1 MVKTL
6 EPGTFYGMTTR
17 RREVAG
23 LVFVESVYRE
33 ELRIPKH
40 EHANAFFNLVLEG
53 TYTEVCGGRSRTR
66 GPATLAVHP
75 CGEVHAN
82 HWHGAGGHVFH
93 VDIPLA
99 RLEQVREY
107 SPVLDNPAEFHDGM
121 PNWLAMRLYREHLR
135 NDDVS
140 RLALEG
146 LAMEVLA
153 ECARCHAGGPE
164 RNAPPW
170 LRLVR
175 ELLHDRFAENLTHEA
190 IAATVGIHPVHLAR
204 AFRRHCGSTLGDY
217 VRKLRVDCA
226 AHKLVTT
233 DEPLAGIALAAGFS
247 DQSHFSRTF
256 KRQTGMTPATF
267 RTSSRLR

>member
-1 MVKTL
+1 MVKRL
-6 EPGTFYGMTTR
+6 HPGTFCGTTTL

-53 TYTEVCGGRSRTR
+53 TYTEDCGGRSRTR

-82 HWHGAGGHVFH
+82 HWHGPDGLVFH
-93 VDIPLA
+93 VDIPEA
-99 RLEQVREY
+99 RLEQVRTY
-107 SPVLDNPAEFHDGM
+107 SRVLDSPAEFHDGM
-121 PNWLAMRLYREHLR
+121 PIWLAMRLYREHRR

-140 RLALEG
+140 G
-146 LAMEVLA
+146 LAMEGLALELLA
-153 ECARCHAGGPE
+153 ECARRHGGDPE

-175 ELLHDRFAENLTHEA
+175 ELLHARFAENLTHEA
-190 IAATVGIHPVHLAR
+190 IAAAVGIHPVHLAR
-204 AFRRHCGSTLGDY
+204 VFRRHCGCTLGDY
-217 VRKLRVDCA
+217 VRKLRVEFA

-233 DEPLAGIALAAGFS
+233 DEPLTGIALAAGFS

-267 RTSSRLR
+267 RISSRSR

>member
-1 MVKTL
+1 MVKL
-6 EPGTFYGMTTR
+6 HPGTFYGTTTL

-53 TYTEVCGGRSRTR
+53 TYTEDCGGRARTR

-82 HWHGAGGHVFH
+82 HWHGPGGLVFH
-93 VDIPLA
+93 VDIPPSIS
-99 RLEQVREY
+99 EQVRAY
-107 SPVLDNPAEFHDGM
+107 CPFLDSPAEFHEGM
-121 PNWLAMRLYREHLR
+121 PIWLAMRLYREHRR
-135 NDDVS
+135 NDDIS
-140 RLALEG
+140 G
-146 LAMEVLA
+146 LAMEGLVLEVLA
-153 ECARCHAGGPE
+153 ECARCHGSGPE
-164 RNAPPW
+164 RNAPSW

-175 ELLHDRFAENLTHEA
+175 ELLDDRFAENLTHKA
-190 IAATVGIHPVHLAR
+190 IAAAVGIHPVHLAR
-204 AFRRHCGSTLGDY
+204 AFRRHCGFTLGEY
-217 VRKLRVDCA
+217 VRQLRVEFA
-226 AHKLVTT
+226 AHKLITT
-233 DEPLAGIALAAGFS
+233 DEPLTGIALAAGFS

-267 RTSSRLR
+267 RISSHSR